1 MYSVLLVDDEP
12 LAIEGLRLFVD
23 WERLGFR
30 VCGVC
35 ENGVEAVSA
44 AHRLM
49 PDVIV
54 TDIRMPEMDGLELI
68 GRLHGERGAS
78 SEFIVLSAYGEF
90 AFAKRAMQL
99 GVRHYM
105 MKPVIGEEAEKV
117 LNQVRTRLDTRKAIQ
132 PKADTGSDEEG
143 SNLPAQAAHRMKDL
157 VQAIVDAD
165 RGRAA
170 DVIDDLFRELAGCSS
185 EWAELFAGS
194 MAVQCSKLI
203 RGMGGDPALLHR
215 ACLSS
220 AQEEA
225 ETSELLSSVRTR
237 LRTYAEQAIREV
249 QSIRGSHTGG
259 TMAEVD
265 QFVREH
271 YRSPLS
277 IRDLAARFYLNP
289 VYLGKAYQ
297 DKFGCGLLD
306 RMHDLRIIEACEK
319 LRDSTEAICA
329 IAEQVG
335 YVHYRHFLHNFERR
349 MGCKP
354 AEFRASER

>member
-12 LAIEGLRLFVD
+12 LAIEGLRMFVD

-44 AHRLM
+44 ARRLL

-68 GRLHGERGAS
+68 GRLHGGPGAS

-90 AFAKRAMQL
+90 SFAKRAMQL

-105 MKPVIGEEAEKV
+105 MKPVVEEEAAKV
-117 LNQVRTRLDTRKAIQ
+117 LTQVRGRLDTRKAIMLES
-132 PKADTGSDEEG
+132 DTESDEEG
-143 SNLPAQAAHRMKDL
+143 ANLPTHAAHRMKEL
-157 VQAIVDAD
+157 VQAIEDAD
-165 RGRAA
+165 SGRAA
-170 DVIDDLFRELAGCSS
+170 DIIDDLFRELAGCPS

-215 ACLSS
+215 VCLNS
-220 AQEEA
+220 AQEKA
-225 ETSELLSSVRTR
+225 EPSELPLART
-237 LRTYAEQAIREV
+237 LIRTYAEQAIRSV
-249 QSIRGSHTGG
+249 RSLRGSHVGG

-265 QFVREH
+265 QFVRDH

-277 IRDLAARFYLNP
+277 IRDVAARFYLNP

-297 DKFGCGLLD
+297 DKFGSGLLD
-306 RMHDLRIIEACEK
+306 RMHDLRIAEACEK
-319 LRDSTEAICA
+319 LLGTTEAIGV

-335 YVHYRHFLHNFERR
+335 YAYYGHFLQHFERR
-349 MGCKP
+349 TGCKP
-354 AEFRASER
+354 ADFRASER

>member
-12 LAIEGLRLFVD
+12 FAIEGLRMFVD
-23 WERLGFR
+23 WETLGFR
-30 VCGVC
+30 ICGVC
-35 ENGVEAVSA
+35 ENGAEAVTA
-44 AHRLM
+44 AHRLL

-105 MKPVIGEEAEKV
+105 MKPVIEEEAAKV
-117 LNQVRTRLDTRKAIQ
+117 LTQVRERLDTRKAIQ
-132 PKADTGSDEEG
+132 RKADTESDEEG
-143 SNLPAQAAHRMKDL
+143 GNLPTYAAQRMKDL
-157 VQAIVDAD
+157 VQAIEDAD

-215 ACLSS
+215 ACLNSVEE
-220 AQEEA
+220 EEA
-225 ETSELLSSVRTR
+225 GPSELSSVWTHI
-237 LRTYAEQAIREV
+237 RTYSEQAIRSV
-249 QSIRGSHTGG
+249 QSIRGSQTGG

-277 IRDLAARFYLNP
+277 IRDVAARFYLNP

-306 RMHDLRIIEACEK
+306 RMHDLRIAEACEK
-319 LRDSTEAICA
+319 LRDTTEAIGA

-335 YVHYRHFLHNFERR
+335 YAYYRHFLQHFERR
-349 MGCKP
+349 TGRKP
-354 AEFRASER
+354 ADFRASER